1 MQEYKIYLTFSNI
14 LHIILCV
21 ITFGFTAY
29 AVYHLSSVKIP
40 IILKFLCAI
49 SMGYLTS
56 EAFIYRIESFKKNP
70 FEPENTQSNNIPV
83 QVIGE
88 KVYTEDEQE
97 IGVCDGFYV
106 NRDSIRAMI
115 NCGKES
121 KLMDLSQLWF
131 KDYEYYEEDEE
142 DEYED

>member
-21 ITFGFTAY
+21 ITFGFTVY
-29 AVYHLSSVKIP
+29 AVYNFSSVEIP
-40 IILKFLCAI
+40 IALKLLCVI
-49 SMGYLTS
+49 SMGYLTG

-70 FEPENTQSNNIPV
+70 FEFDDMQSNNVPV
-83 QVIGE
+83 QIIGE

-97 IGVCDGFYV
+97 VGVCDGFYV
-106 NRDSIRAMI
+106 NENSIRAMI

-131 KDYEYYEEDEE
+131 KDCECYVEDEE
-142 DEYED
+142 DED